1 MEINLKNAITK
12 FYPNP
17 SLEMVYFE
25 AIANSID
32 ANANKIE
39 IQIQLESITKPE
51 TLEIEI
57 IDNGDGFNEENF
69 NKFSTLLENNDK
81 YHKGLGR
88 LVYLQYFNRVEVE
101 SYHRRGSRKF
111 IFDSEFKKISTTEV
125 LENSRTS
132 TKLSFLDYS
141 GKGIRSYGDV
151 VPDLL
156 MERVKLNF
164 YPLLYSRKLN
174 KEDLTIIISLI
185 VGEPNVDAG
194 FVNSQSSINASNLPD
209 LKKFEFEEKRLDLY
223 SDFLVYYQIE
233 RNHRKTSIITALS
246 VDGRIVNL
254 GLLSSDDIPSGYE
267 MLFIFSSSFFDGKAS
282 NTREDV
288 DLDRTTFEQIKSV
301 FKDQIKAILK
311 IEVPEIE
318 KRNEATVK
326 NLNRR
331 FPFLKG
337 YVNENVLGLANQD
350 YLIDEAQKQFFK
362 DQKSILESDH
372 LTDHQYNE
380 ALKLSSRV
388 LAEYIIYRQKI
399 INKLKQID
407 IKDSE
412 NDIHELIVP
421 TKEVLKGERFVED
434 VYRNNIWLLDD
445 KFMTYSTILS
455 EMEMR
460 QLIPHIKLDEE
471 STDISRPDIA
481 IVFSK
486 DPTETTKLVDVVI
499 VELKKTGLKLA
510 KKEEVVSQLR
520 QRARKLL
527 EYYPNQIGRIW
538 FYGIVDMH
546 EEFIVSLMEDDYFP
560 VYSEDEV
567 FYKEQKIIVDRS
579 KNIIVPVG
587 LNILSYKALLEDADS
602 RNSTFLKILID
613 NIDAFSGQ
621 K

>member
-32 ANANKIE
+32 AKADKIE
-39 IQIQLESITKPE
+39 IQIQLSSITQPE

-57 IDNGDGFNEENF
+57 VDNGEGFDEENF
-69 NKFSTLLENNDK
+69 NKFGTLLENNDK
-81 YHKGLGR
+81 FHKGLGR
-88 LVYLQYFNRVEVE
+88 LVYLQYFNKVEVE
-101 SYHRRGSRKF
+101 SYYKLGNRKF
-111 IFDSEFKKISTTEV
+111 TFDSEFKKMSTIEV
-125 LENSRTS
+125 AQNSTLL

-151 VPDLL
+151 VPSLL
-156 MERVKLNF
+156 MERIKLNF

-174 KEDLTIIISLI
+174 GEDLTISISLT
-185 VGEPNVDAG
+185 VGTPNVDAG
-194 FVNSQSSINASNLPD
+194 FINSQSSIQTSNLPD

-223 SDFLVYYQIE
+223 SDFVVYYQIE

-254 GLLSSDDIPSGYE
+254 GLLSSEDIPSGYE

-282 NTREDV
+282 NTREDI
-288 DLDRTTFEQIKSV
+288 DLDRTTFEQIKTI
-301 FKDQIKAILK
+301 FKDQIKEILQ
-311 IEVPEIE
+311 IEVPEIDI
-318 KRNEATVK
+318 RNKATVK
-326 NLNRR
+326 VLKKR

-337 YVNENVLGLANQD
+337 YVNENVVGLANQD
-350 YLIDEAQKQFFK
+350 SLVDDAQRRFFK
-362 DQKSILESDH
+362 DQKAILESDH

-407 IKDSE
+407 IRDSE
-412 NDIHELIVP
+412 HDIHELIVP
-421 TKEVLKGERFVED
+421 TKEVLNGERFIED

-445 KFMTYSTILS
+445 KFMTYSTVLS

-460 QLIPHIKLDEE
+460 QLIPNIKLDEE

-486 DPTETTKLVDVVI
+486 DPTESKKLVDVVI

-546 EEFIVSLMEDDYFP
+546 EEFIVSLIEDDYFP

-567 FYKEQKIIVDRS
+567 FYKEQKIIVDRA

-587 LNILSYKALLEDADS
+587 LNILSYKALLDDADS

-613 NIDAFSGQ
+613 NIDTFSN
-621 K
+621 KN